1 MKHKRILLSLII
13 FILCILGYR
22 FYLYISKS
30 FSSSYNQLSSNEY
43 IQTTNSEDINTADN
57 VTKYDLSFAVLGD
70 VHDNE
75 ADFQNALD
83 DIKSTDIILDALVL
97 NGDTVDQGIDSQYK
111 TITSVLNNNKDK
123 LPDKIIKNIGNHEFY
138 NYDNSNKSSEDVN
151 EKIQKYLNFADEEKV
166 YHDTWIK
173 GYHFISLGSEDGN
186 SPTCNST
193 TAYISNEQIQWL
205 KEKLTEDYEKGR
217 PIFIFLHQ
225 PIMLNWGW
233 GDIPGTNVST
243 ELNDILSQ
251 YPEAVL
257 FNSHTHKQMSNEC
270 LNTDNNYTVAQ
281 TGAVSYTL
289 FINSDSTLSRDFSY
303 INGLYVT
310 VSGNNVNISGRD
322 LKNHKWILSKDL
334 IFKEQ

>member
-1 MKHKRILLSLII
+1 
-13 FILCILGYR
+13 
-22 FYLYISKS
+22 
-30 FSSSYNQLSSNEY
+30 
-43 IQTTNSEDINTADN
+43 
-57 VTKYDLSFAVLGD
+57 
-70 VHDNE
+70 
-75 ADFQNALD
+75 
-83 DIKSTDIILDALVL
+83 
-97 NGDTVDQGIDSQYK
+97 
-111 TITSVLNNNKDK
+111 
-123 LPDKIIKNIGNHEFY
+123 
-138 NYDNSNKSSEDVN
+138 
-151 EKIQKYLNFADEEKV
+151 
-166 YHDTWIK
+166 
-173 GYHFISLGSEDGN
+173 
-186 SPTCNST
+186 
-193 TAYISNEQIQWL
+193 
-205 KEKLTEDYEKGR
+205 
-217 PIFIFLHQ
+217 
-225 PIMLNWGW
+225 MLNWGW